1 MGYPLC
7 LRVKDSGGNTPIP
20 LATPL
25 SLFGGF
31 MSIVVQE
38 TDVKFTKIANVL
50 ITDQRLSS
58 GAKVL
63 YCYLRSKPTNWKVIN
78 SDIINTLQM
87 SQESVAKYFKEL
99 ISAGWIDRK
108 KEQDEKGQLLGG
120 YIYFLFD
127 LPKKSIQEETP
138 DTEKTLIRENPRYN
152 NNTNTTN
159 KTDLLNNTK
168 TTILPVAKTEQ
179 TIGEVKNE
187 IYELFRAIYKKHTGN
202 DYLAKNHEFVNLVK
216 AIKQFDKATIVNKIY
231 LFEAMCV
238 NKNAYFTK
246 RGFADFTIGKLIS
259 QWNEIVADKQTFEYK
274 NIFGEEL

>member
-1 MGYPLC
+1 
-7 LRVKDSGGNTPIP
+7 
-20 LATPL
+20 
-25 SLFGGF
+25 

-120 YIYFLFD
+120 FIYFLFD

-138 DTEKTLIRENPRYN
+138 DTEKTQIREKPRH
-152 NNTNTTN
+152 NNTNN
-159 KTDLLNNTK
+159 INNTDLLSK
-168 TTILPVAKTEQ
+168 TDSLLLATPKKFVKPTTEEIQ
-179 TIGEVKNE
+179 TYCKEIGANINAEQFYDY
-187 IYELFRAIYKKHTGN
+187 YESKGW
-202 DYLAKNHEFVNLVK
+202 
-216 AIKQFDKATIVNKIY
+216 
-231 LFEAMCV
+231 M
-238 NKNAYFTK
+238 
-246 RGFADFTIGKLIS
+246 IGKNKMKD
-259 QWNEIVADKQTFEYK
+259 WKAAVRTWKRNRAENETKSVANEFL
-274 NIFGEEL
+274 ELGRK

>member
-1 MGYPLC
+1 M
-7 LRVKDSGGNTPIP
+7 RVKDSGGNTPIP

-78 SDIINTLQM
+78 ADIIKTLNV

-108 KEQDEKGQLLGG
+108 KEQDEKGQMLGG
-120 YIYFLFD
+120 YIYFLYD
-127 LPKKSIQEETP
+127 LPKETISEEKP

-159 KTDLLNNTK
+159 KTDLINKTNSLLLAPTKKFVKPTIEEIKAYCNEKGINIDVERFYYYHDARGWMMGKYKMKNWKSAVRTWERFSSSKNN
-168 TTILPVAKTEQ
+168 VA
-179 TIGEVKNE
+179 NE
-187 IYELFRAIYKKHTGN
+187 FLELGRK
-202 DYLAKNHEFVNLVK
+202 
-216 AIKQFDKATIVNKIY
+216 
-231 LFEAMCV
+231 
-238 NKNAYFTK
+238 
-246 RGFADFTIGKLIS
+246 
-259 QWNEIVADKQTFEYK
+259 
-274 NIFGEEL
+274 

>member
-1 MGYPLC
+1 
-7 LRVKDSGGNTPIP
+7 
-20 LATPL
+20 
-25 SLFGGF
+25 

-38 TDVKFTKIANVL
+38 NDVKFTKIANVL

-78 SDIINTLQM
+78 TDIIKTLNV

-108 KEQDEKGQLLGG
+108 KETNEKGQMLGG
-120 YIYFLFD
+120 YIYFLYD
-127 LPKKSIQEETP
+127 LPKEPKCEKKP
-138 DTEKTLIRENPRYN
+138 DTEKTLIREKPRH
-152 NNTNTTN
+152 NNTNIVN
-159 KTDLLNNTK
+159 NTDLLNNTK
-168 TTILPVAKTEQ
+168 TTLLPTAKTEKS
-179 TIGEVKNE
+179 IGEIKDE
-187 IYELFRAIYKKHTGN
+187 IYKIFSGIYKKHTGN
-202 DYLAKNHEFVNLVK
+202 EYLAKSHEFVNLVK
-216 AIKQFDKATIVNKIY
+216 AIKMFGEETIVNKIY

-274 NIFGEEL
+274 NIFGEDL

>member
-1 MGYPLC
+1 
-7 LRVKDSGGNTPIP
+7 
-20 LATPL
+20 
-25 SLFGGF
+25 

-38 TDVKFTKIANVL
+38 TDVNFTKIANVL

-120 YIYFLFD
+120 FIYFLFD

-138 DTEKTLIRENPRYN
+138 DTEKTQIREKPRH
-152 NNTNTTN
+152 NNTNN
-159 KTDLLNNTK
+159 INNTDLLNKTDSLLLAPTK
-168 TTILPVAKTEQ
+168 KFVKPTIEEIKAYCKEKGIKIDAERFYYYHDARGWMMGKYKMKNWKSAVRTWERFSSSKGSVA
-179 TIGEVKNE
+179 NE
-187 IYELFRAIYKKHTGN
+187 FLELGRK
-202 DYLAKNHEFVNLVK
+202 
-216 AIKQFDKATIVNKIY
+216 
-231 LFEAMCV
+231 
-238 NKNAYFTK
+238 
-246 RGFADFTIGKLIS
+246 
-259 QWNEIVADKQTFEYK
+259 
-274 NIFGEEL
+274 

>member
-1 MGYPLC
+1 
-7 LRVKDSGGNTPIP
+7 
-20 LATPL
+20 
-25 SLFGGF
+25 

-78 SDIINTLQM
+78 ADIIKTLKV

-108 KEQDEKGQLLGG
+108 KETNEKGQMLGG
-120 YIYFLFD
+120 YIYFLYD
-127 LPKKSIQEETP
+127 LPKKTISEEKP
-138 DTEKTLIRENPRYN
+138 DTGKTLIRENPRYN

-159 KTDLLNNTK
+159 KTDLLKNTK
-168 TTILPVAKTEQ
+168 TTILPVAKTEKS
-179 TIGEVKNE
+179 IGEIKDE
-187 IYELFRAIYKKHTGN
+187 IYKIFSGIYKKHTGN
-202 DYLAKNHEFVNLVK
+202 EYLAKSHEFVNLVK
-216 AIKQFDKATIVNKIY
+216 AIKMFGEETIVNKIY

-238 NKNAYFTK
+238 HKNAYFTK
-246 RGFADFTIGKLIS
+246 RGFADFTLGKLVS

-274 NIFGEEL
+274 SMFGEDL